1 MDLLVDTFSSPRLR
15 TVSHPI
21 VDGFR
26 AATNVSATRIFRMSG
41 NSGISR
47 RSLVI
52 AGATLG
58 APLKLAAQDRGV
70 ETVEVTDSE
79 TATIDG
85 RIWDKPM
92 VAGKTVDTV
101 HRSVLLRFPAMAE
114 PIAAKSAK
122 GYAIARVDLVLAY
135 DGYEI
140 VPPEYT
146 CRVGLGQKV
155 WTENPPTWH
164 IQAWPL
170 RRPWIADPLLGPT
183 SPTSTAAGIGP
194 NTAPR
199 TQKAIGTRRWKR
211 RNCRSASLKRAST
224 SPVCS

>member
-1 MDLLVDTFSSPRLR
+1 MSERLYGAQVLYDPDPFDRTGQCCGVSRPAIFPGVCTMDLLVDTSSSPRLR

-79 TATIDG
+79 TATID
-85 RIWDKPM
+85 WP
-92 VAGKTVDTV
+92 
-101 HRSVLLRFPAMAE
+101 
-114 PIAAKSAK
+114 
-122 GYAIARVDLVLAY
+122 Y
-135 DGYEI
+135 
-140 VPPEYT
+140 
-146 CRVGLGQKV
+146 LGQA
-155 WTENPPTWH
+155 H
-164 IQAWPL
+164 GGRQD
-170 RRPWIADPLLGPT
+170 RRCGAPFGLVAFSGDGGAD
-183 SPTSTAAGIGP
+183 
-194 NTAPR
+194 
-199 TQKAIGTRRWKR
+199 
-211 RNCRSASLKRAST
+211 CRE
-224 SPVCS
+224 V